1 MKITI
6 ARRGEEL
13 SVYMAKKDLEEHI
26 VAIERLELW
35 GGWIELAN
43 GWRLAL
49 PEVAGAI
56 RMPVTVNARRLDAT
70 RLAERLQEDAEDGDV
85 MPANASKRGT

>member
-6 ARRGEEL
+6 AQRGEAL
-13 SVYMAKKDLEEHI
+13 SAYMAKKDLEERI
-26 VAIERLELW
+26 VATERPELW

-49 PEVAGAI
+49 PDMTEGAAT
-56 RMPVTVNARRLDAT
+56 RLPVTVIARRL
-70 RLAERLQEDAEDGDV
+70 
-85 MPANASKRGT
+85 N

>member
-13 SVYMAKKDLEEHI
+13 SVYMAKKDLEERI
-26 VAIERLELW
+26 VATERPELW

-49 PEVAGAI
+49 PDMANGAAT
-56 RMPVTVNARRLDAT
+56 RLPVTVNARRLDA
-70 RLAERLQEDAEDGDV
+70 AG
-85 MPANASKRGT
+85 

>member
-13 SVYMAKKDLEEHI
+13 SAYMAKKDLEERI
-26 VAIERLELW
+26 VATERPELW

-43 GWRLAL
+43 GLRFAL
-49 PEVAGAI
+49 PEIEGAI
-56 RMPVTVNARRLDAT
+56 RLPATVNARRLDA
-70 RLAERLQEDAEDGDV
+70 G
-85 MPANASKRGT
+85 G